1 MHHLAHVHQTRA
13 EMQPQTPS
21 ADVCTTLPPGNLPMR
36 DAYPFITDGDDFWLR
51 SDCGRVKIAFI
62 KQQPCKYPSVP
73 IGAWIG
79 HETRID
85 NHGETWIKRDSST
98 HYVVDNF
105 GFLARVEQQGGAA

>member
-1 MHHLAHVHQTRA
+1 MHPT
-13 EMQPQTPS
+13 PPS

-36 DAYPFITDGDDFWLR
+36 DAYPSSTNGFCFR
-51 SDCGRVKIAFI
+51 SDCGRVEASFH
-62 KQQPCKYPSVP
+62 KQHNSFHPWAP
-73 IGAWIG
+73 IGLWYG

-85 NHGETWIKRDSST
+85 NHGQKWLKIDSGV